1 MIRGVTKLT
10 NYADHLELGHLVL
23 PRSVQSNEN
32 PSSATSGRGHN
43 MFYFIIKKVCNL
55 FLKVCCFYLN
65 DRRWVIKD
73 QVASAL
79 HIPKLFFKVPSNG
92 MFQWSMPFQLSNQIH
107 ARFPIVNY
115 YWANSTLLPDAWD
128 HCNDKMIQQFHEKGK
143 FDWSI
148 PYYILTICHVLLGAS
163 PTWLRVLPS
172 RQPLQSLSWPPH
184 LHQCFWHLVIVIV
197 VVVVVMV
204 VYERRKKGHIRTVV
218 ALTSRKLYNSE
229 TNKTPTFDFPE
240 DSLDCAGTSFAGAR
254 QEQNQERHC

>member
-32 PSSATSGRGHN
+32 PSSATNGRGHN
-43 MFYFIIKKVCNL
+43 MFLFYNKKSLQFVFKSMLLLPQWPALSYKRSSSISTPHSKII
-55 FLKVCCFYLN
+55 
-65 DRRWVIKD
+65 
-73 QVASAL
+73 
-79 HIPKLFFKVPSNG
+79 FKVPSNG